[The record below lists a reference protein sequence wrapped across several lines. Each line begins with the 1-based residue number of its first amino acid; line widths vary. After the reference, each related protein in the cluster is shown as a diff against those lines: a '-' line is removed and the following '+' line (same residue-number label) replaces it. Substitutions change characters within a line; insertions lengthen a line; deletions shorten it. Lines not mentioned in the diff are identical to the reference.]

1 MSLMTEAKHFDQ
13 HKWYE
18 LFSKKAR
25 VIYPSSDPAHDYLHI
40 MRVVNT
46 AKTLCA
52 AEHADWAVVMPA
64 AFFHDFI
71 NVPKGDPR
79 RPYASRLSAEAAIE
93 YLRSIHYPEQ
103 YFDGIRH
110 AIEAHSYSANIKPE
124 TLEAKIVQD
133 ADRLDS
139 LGAIG
144 IARCFA
150 TSSLMSRP
158 FYSEE
163 DPWAENRELDD
174 KSYGIDHLYIKLFK
188 LMDHLNTESAKK
200 EGEHRIAFITT
211 YLDQIKREI

>member
-1 MSLMTEAKHFDQ
+1 MEKTKEPLGTSEK
-13 HKWYE
+13 KWFE
-18 LFSKKAR
+18 LFSNKAR
-25 VIYPSSDPAHDYLHI
+25 VLYPHTDPAHDYLHI

-46 AKTLCA
+46 AKNLCL
-52 AEHADWAVVMPA
+52 AEQGNWAVVMPA
-64 AFFHDFI
+64 AFFHDYI

-79 RPYASRLSAEAAIE
+79 RPYASQLSAEATIE
-93 YLRSIHYPEQ
+93 YLKHVGYPEE
-103 YFDGIRH
+103 YYEAIRH
-110 AIEAHSYSANIKPE
+110 AIEAHSYSANIPAE

-150 TSSLMSRP
+150 TSSMMSRP

-163 DPWAENRELDD
+163 DPWAESRDLDD
-174 KSYGIDHLYIKLFK
+174 KNFGIDHFFQKLFK
-188 LMDHLNTESAKK
+188 LVEHLNTETAKK
-200 EGEHRIAFITT
+200 EGEHRIAFIKT